1 MTFLKNLFFAGII
14 LSTTLVSAQN
24 YLGIPTS
31 NYSGVMGT
39 DLNPASF
46 VDGRFKVD
54 INLTSLSFNAWQNAM
69 TFDTRDMPK
78 WWVKSFS
85 ENING
90 SNPYNDWIQ
99 PESTFMDRYI
109 TRTYDANSENTLGLY
124 NNIQLDVLNFM
135 FHVNRKIAVGAAVK
149 LRSIT
154 NLDDVDP
161 KLALLSEEDYDIP
174 SLWNTRFNEEL
185 LDLNHMTWA
194 EYGLIYSCLLYTSPS
209 PRDKRQSR
217 MPSSA

>member
-54 INLTSLSFNAWQNAM
+54 INLASLSFNAWQNAM
-69 TFDTRDMPK
+69 TFDTRAMPK

-90 SNPYNDWIQ
+90 SNHYNDWIQ

-109 TRTYDANSENTLGLY
+109 TRTYDANSENT
-124 NNIQLDVLNFM
+124 
-135 FHVNRKIAVGAAVK
+135 
-149 LRSIT
+149 
-154 NLDDVDP
+154 
-161 KLALLSEEDYDIP
+161 
-174 SLWNTRFNEEL
+174 
-185 LDLNHMTWA
+185 
-194 EYGLIYSCLLYTSPS
+194 
-209 PRDKRQSR
+209 
-217 MPSSA
+217 